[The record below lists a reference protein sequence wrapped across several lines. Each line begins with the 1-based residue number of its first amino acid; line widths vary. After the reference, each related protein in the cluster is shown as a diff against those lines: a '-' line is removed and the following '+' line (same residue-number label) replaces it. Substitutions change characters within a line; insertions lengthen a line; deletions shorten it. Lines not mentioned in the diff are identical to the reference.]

1 VDQDIVL
8 QRSAEPLA
16 SQGGSRLSGRL
27 RRDAPLAAGDL
38 GVACFS
44 YLLTLVLRFDGA
56 VPDRYW
62 MTFWT
67 FLPMA
72 LAIHLVVHQL
82 CGLYGPIWLYA
93 SVHEA
98 RRVVQAGVIGAAAV
112 VAANLLFGW
121 VGNGLRALPLSVAI
135 FGAVLTLLGSGAIRF
150 QRRLVTTRQPASQTA
165 RRSVL
170 IMGAGSAGSLIL
182 KDLLRNPSLGLR
194 PVGLVDDDRRKLGR
208 RLHGV
213 PVLGTRTA
221 IPRLVEQ
228 RQADLVLLAIPS
240 ATSEQVREI
249 AALCEEAHVTLKVL
263 PDVHDIVGGRV
274 SARDIRDL
282 RIEDLLGRK
291 QVETD
296 LEAVAAMLA
305 GRRVLV
311 TGAGGSIGSEIA
323 RQVAGAGPAELVLL
337 DHDETHLHD
346 VLMSLDEMRA
356 AASAAGDGDAMTVTT
371 YLADI
376 RDRERVFSVFMRCRP
391 DIVFHAAAH
400 KHVPVLE
407 LHPEEALATNIIGT
421 ANLADAAVATGTERF
436 VLISTDKAINPIS
449 VMGASKW
456 MAEQVV
462 RSLQNG
468 HTVLCAVRFGNVLG
482 SRGSVI
488 PTFFR
493 QIANGG
499 PVTVTDPNMTRY
511 FMSVQE
517 AVQLVLQAAAL
528 SIGGEVFTLDMG
540 EPVRILDLAKRLV
553 RLSGRVPGRD
563 VPIEI
568 VGRRPGEKT
577 VEDIVAPDEEQV
589 PSGHPSIVVSRP
601 PVPNRA
607 MVHRALT
614 ELEHLIPEAPPAEL
628 AARMKAI
635 AAGSRRPPADA
646 ERVIEL
652 DPPAEPRVPAAG
664 PATHDSAAV

>member
-8 QRSAEPLA
+8 RGSAEQLA
-16 SQGGSRLSGRL
+16 PQGGSTLAERL
-27 RRDAPLAAGDL
+27 RRDGPLAAGDL
-38 GVACFS
+38 GVAFFS

-62 MTFWT
+62 LSFWR
-67 FLPMA
+67 FLPVA
-72 LAIHLVVHQL
+72 LAIHLVVHHR
-82 CGLYGPIWLYA
+82 CGLYGPMWTYA

-98 RRVVQAGVIGAAAV
+98 RRVVQAGLISGAAV
-112 VAANLLFGW
+112 VAANLLVGW
-121 VGNGLRALPLSVAI
+121 VGGGLRALPLSVAA
-135 FGAVLTLLGSGAIRF
+135 FGAVVTLLGSGAIRF
-150 QRRLVTTRQPASQTA
+150 RSRLVATGQPPNGAE

-170 IMGAGSAGSLIL
+170 IVGAGSAGSLII
-182 KDLLRNPSLGLR
+182 KDLLRNPSLGLH

-213 PVLGTRTA
+213 PVLGPRSSIA
-221 IPRLVEQ
+221 RLVEQ
-228 RQADLVLLAIPS
+228 RQADIVLLAIPS

-249 AALCEEAHVTLKVL
+249 AALCEDAGVTLKVL
-263 PDVHDIVGGRV
+263 PDVHDIVGGKV

-296 LEAVAAMLA
+296 LESVAAMLH

-323 RQVAGAGPAELVLL
+323 RQVASAGPAELVLL

-346 VLMSLDEMRA
+346 VVMSLGETGA
-356 AASAAGDGDAMTVTT
+356 AGPAGDGDAMTVTT

-407 LHPEEALATNIIGT
+407 LHPEEALATNVIGT
-421 ANLADAAVATGTERF
+421 ANLADAAVSTGTERF
-436 VLISTDKAINPIS
+436 VLISTDKAINPVS

-468 HTVLCAVRFGNVLG
+468 HSILCAVRFGNVLG

-493 QIANGG
+493 QISNGG

-528 SIGGEVFTLDMG
+528 SVGGEVFTLDMG
-540 EPVRILDLAKRLV
+540 EPVRILDLAERLV

-568 VGRRPGEKT
+568 IGRRPGEKT
-577 VEDIVAPDEEQV
+577 VEDIVAPDEEQL
-589 PSGHPSIVVSRP
+589 PSGHPAIVVSRP

-607 MVHRALT
+607 MVHRALS

-635 AAGSRRPPADA
+635 ASGSRRAEPQV
-646 ERVIEL
+646 ERVINL
-652 DPPAEPRVPAAG
+652 DAPDPAA
-664 PATHDSAAV
+664 HDSAAV

>member
-16 SQGGSRLSGRL
+16 PNRGGRVAERL
-27 RRDAPLAAGDL
+27 RRDGPLVVGDL
-38 GVACFS
+38 AVAFFS

-56 VPDRYW
+56 VTDRYW
-62 MTFWT
+62 VTFWQ
-67 FLPMA
+67 FLPVA
-72 LAIHLVVHQL
+72 LAIHLLVHHL
-82 CGLYGPIWLYA
+82 RGLYSPMWRYA
-93 SVHEA
+93 SAHEA
-98 RRVVQAGVIGAAAV
+98 RRVVEAGAISGLAV
-112 VAANLLFGW
+112 VVANLLFGW
-121 VGNGLRALPLSVAI
+121 IGDGLRALPLSVAT
-135 FGAVLTLLGSGAIRF
+135 FGAVLTLLGSGALRF
-150 QRRLVTTRQPASQTA
+150 QSRLAATRQPAGGGE
-165 RRSVL
+165 RCSVL
-170 IMGAGSAGSLIL
+170 IVGAGSAGSLII

-213 PVLGTRTA
+213 PVLGPRTA

-240 ATSEQVREI
+240 ATSELVRDV
-249 AALCEEAHVTLKVL
+249 AARCEEAHITLKVL

-296 LEAVAAMLA
+296 LEAVAAMLH

-323 RQVAGAGPAELVLL
+323 RQVASAGPAELVLL

-346 VLMSLDEMRA
+346 VLMSLDELRA
-356 AASAAGDGDAMTVTT
+356 ARPAGEAVAFTT

-376 RDRERVFSVFMRCRP
+376 RDRERVSSVFMRSRP
-391 DIVFHAAAH
+391 EIVFHAAAH

-407 LHPEEALATNIIGT
+407 LHPEEALATNVIGT

-436 VLISTDKAINPIS
+436 VLISTDKAINPVS

-462 RSLQNG
+462 RSLQDG

-528 SIGGEVFTLDMG
+528 SVGGEVFTLDMG

-553 RLSGRVPGRD
+553 RLSGRIPGRD
-563 VPIEI
+563 IPIEI
-568 VGRRPGEKT
+568 VGARPGEKT
-577 VEDIVAPDEEQV
+577 VEDIVAPDEERL

-614 ELEHLIPEAPPAEL
+614 ELEHLIPEAPPSDL

-635 AAGSRRPPADA
+635 AATGFKRPASPD
-646 ERVIEL
+646 ERVINL
-652 DPPAEPRVPAAG
+652 DPPTPAAAD
-664 PATHDSAAV
+664 PAARNSAAV